1 MIRHGA
7 SAAWL
12 VPRQSNETVD
22 QVIKDLDR
30 PTNELMTPDGAIRNH
45 PMTPDGA
52 IRSHP
57 ML

>member
-12 VPRQSNETVD
+12 VPTQSNEAVD

-30 PTNELMTPDGAIRNH
+30 HTKELMTPDGTIRSH